1 MIYIVLILIL
11 VGADQLSKYLI
22 DSYMLEGE
30 TLPIINDF
38 FHLTYV
44 KNRGIAFGM
53 FQGKLDII
61 SIATIIAT
69 VAIAYYLYK
78 ERNKLS
84 MIEKMGFIYIL
95 EGAIGNMIDRAFRGF
110 VVDMVDF
117 RGVWSYVF
125 NLADVWINIGV
136 VFVLLDQLI
145 LRKKRE
151 TEEDKK

>member
-61 SIATIIAT
+61 SIATIIAI

-95 EGAIGNMIDRAFRGF
+95 AGAIGNMIDRGFRGF

>member
-61 SIATIIAT
+61 SIATIIAV

-95 EGAIGNMIDRAFRGF
+95 AGAIGNMIDRAFRGF

>member
-22 DSYMLEGE
+22 DSYMLEGK

-61 SIATIIAT
+61 SIATIIAI

-95 EGAIGNMIDRAFRGF
+95 AGAIGNMIDRAFRGF

>member
-61 SIATIIAT
+61 SIATIIAI

-95 EGAIGNMIDRAFRGF
+95 AGAIGNMIDRAFRGF

-125 NLADVWINIGV
+125 NLAAVWINIGV

>member
-95 EGAIGNMIDRAFRGF
+95 AGAIGNMIDRAFRGF

>member
-22 DSYMLEGE
+22 DSNMLEGE
-30 TLPIINDF
+30 TLPIINEF

-61 SIATIIAT
+61 SIATVIAI

-78 ERNKLS
+78 EKNKLS
-84 MIEKMGFIYIL
+84 MVEKMGFIYIL
-95 EGAIGNMIDRAFRGF
+95 AGAIGNMIDRAFRGF

-117 RGVWSYVF
+117 RGIWSYVF

-136 VFVLLDQLI
+136 IFVLLDQLI

>member
-11 VGADQLSKYLI
+11 VGVDQLSKYLI

-61 SIATIIAT
+61 SIATIIAI

-95 EGAIGNMIDRAFRGF
+95 AGAIGNMIDRAFRGF

>member
-1 MIYIVLILIL
+1 MTYIVLILIL

-22 DSYMLEGE
+22 DSNMLEGE

-38 FHLTYV
+38 FHITYV

-61 SIATIIAT
+61 SIATIIAI

-95 EGAIGNMIDRAFRGF
+95 AGAIGNMIDRAFRGF

>member
-1 MIYIVLILIL
+1 
-11 VGADQLSKYLI
+11 
-22 DSYMLEGE
+22 
-30 TLPIINDF
+30 
-38 FHLTYV
+38 
-44 KNRGIAFGM
+44 M

-95 EGAIGNMIDRAFRGF
+95 AGAIGNMIDRAFRGF

>member
-30 TLPIINDF
+30 TILLISNF
-38 FHLTYV
+38 FHITYV

-61 SIATIIAT
+61 SIATIIAI
-69 VAIAYYLYK
+69 VAIAYYLYR

-84 MIEKMGFIYIL
+84 VVEKMGFIYIL
-95 EGAIGNMIDRAFRGF
+95 AGAIGNMIDRAFRGY

-117 RGVWSYVF
+117 RGIWSYVF
-125 NLADVWINIGV
+125 NLADVWINMGV

-151 TEEDKK
+151 TEEDK

>member
-11 VGADQLSKYLI
+11 VGAEQLSKYLI

-61 SIATIIAT
+61 SIATIIAI

-95 EGAIGNMIDRAFRGF
+95 AGAIGNMIDRAFRGF

-117 RGVWSYVF
+117 RGVWCYVF

>member
-1 MIYIVLILIL
+1 MTYIVLILIL

-22 DSYMLEGE
+22 DSNMLEGE
-30 TLPIINDF
+30 TIPIINEF
-38 FHLTYV
+38 FHITYV

-61 SIATIIAT
+61 SIATVIAI

-78 ERNKLS
+78 EKNKLS
-84 MIEKMGFIYIL
+84 LVEKMGFIYIL
-95 EGAIGNMIDRAFRGF
+95 AGAIGNMIDRAFRGF

-117 RGVWSYVF
+117 RGIWSYVF

-136 VFVLLDQLI
+136 IFILLDQLI

-151 TEEDKK
+151 NEEDKK

>member
-22 DSYMLEGE
+22 NSYMLEGE

-61 SIATIIAT
+61 SIATIIAI

-95 EGAIGNMIDRAFRGF
+95 AGAIGNMIDRAFRGF

>member
-1 MIYIVLILIL
+1 
-11 VGADQLSKYLI
+11 
-22 DSYMLEGE
+22 MLEGE

-61 SIATIIAT
+61 SIATIIAI

-95 EGAIGNMIDRAFRGF
+95 AGAIGNMIDRAFRGF

>member
-61 SIATIIAT
+61 SIATIIAI

-95 EGAIGNMIDRAFRGF
+95 AGAIGNMIDRAFRGF

-117 RGVWSYVF
+117 RGVWRYVF

>member
-30 TLPIINDF
+30 TVSLIDGF

-61 SIATIIAT
+61 SIATIIAI

-84 MIEKMGFIYIL
+84 MVEKMGFIYIL
-95 EGAIGNMIDRAFRGF
+95 AGAIGNMIDRAFRGF
-110 VVDMVDF
+110 VVDMIDF
-117 RGVWSYVF
+117 RGIWSYVF

>member
-22 DSYMLEGE
+22 DSNMLEGE

-61 SIATIIAT
+61 SIATIIAI

-95 EGAIGNMIDRAFRGF
+95 AGAIGNMIDRAFRGF

-117 RGVWSYVF
+117 RGIWSYVF

-136 VFVLLDQLI
+136 AFVLLDQLI

>member
-61 SIATIIAT
+61 SIATIIAI

-95 EGAIGNMIDRAFRGF
+95 AGAIGNMIDRAFRGF

-136 VFVLLDQLI
+136 VFVLLDKLI

>member
-22 DSYMLEGE
+22 DSNMLEGE

-53 FQGKLDII
+53 FQGELDII
-61 SIATIIAT
+61 SIATIIAI

-84 MIEKMGFIYIL
+84 MVEKMGFIYIL
-95 EGAIGNMIDRAFRGF
+95 AGAIGNMIDRAFRGF

-117 RGVWSYVF
+117 RGIWSYVF

>member
-61 SIATIIAT
+61 SIATIIAI
-69 VAIAYYLYK
+69 VAIAYYMYK
-78 ERNKLS
+78 EKNKLS
-84 MIEKMGFIYIL
+84 LVEKMGFIYIL
-95 EGAIGNMIDRAFRGF
+95 AGAIGNMIDRAFRGF

>member
-30 TLPIINDF
+30 TISLIDGF

-61 SIATIIAT
+61 SIATIIAI

-84 MIEKMGFIYIL
+84 MVEKMGFIYIL
-95 EGAIGNMIDRAFRGF
+95 AGAIGNMIDRAFRGF
-110 VVDMVDF
+110 VVDMIDF
-117 RGVWSYVF
+117 RGIWSYVF

>member
-38 FHLTYV
+38 FHITYV

-61 SIATIIAT
+61 SIATIIAI

-95 EGAIGNMIDRAFRGF
+95 AGAIGNMIDRAFRGF